1 VAAAA
6 AAAAATTKSKVKAKT
21 KAKVEANQ
29 QQEEDSEE
37 DGEAC
42 EICRSS
48 AATKGGLPMLLC
60 DGARCGKG
68 FHAVCVGL
76 DAAPE
81 QEVYLGR

>member
-1 VAAAA
+1 MAAAA

-48 AATKGGLPMLLC
+48 AATGLPMLLC